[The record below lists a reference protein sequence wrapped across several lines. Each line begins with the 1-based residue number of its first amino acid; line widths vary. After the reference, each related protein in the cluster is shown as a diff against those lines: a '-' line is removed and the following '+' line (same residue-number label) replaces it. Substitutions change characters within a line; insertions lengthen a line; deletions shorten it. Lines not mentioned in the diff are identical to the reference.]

1 MLENVRGIIK
11 DVRRLLREHLDLKI
25 DPGATF
31 TVEDIVDALLGAS
44 METTSIEDCNRDKRN
59 KPSPDD
65 VFYHLHKL
73 GWREMEQGLAEV
85 NRVLQEQARARRLFE
100 APAVLALD
108 YHDKMYHGKRHPWIS
123 GTKPKDGTCWA
134 YRMATIDIVEPGR
147 RFTLESMVVK
157 PFMFTEQVVK
167 HLVRQA
173 REQVKVSLLL
183 LDRGFFSVEVIR
195 ALQELGVRFIMPAVR
210 NREIARLLREARGDS
225 SMDYRFGG
233 KNGVDIRL
241 VFYYDQEE
249 DEMVVFATNIMDWDS
264 KSIAEAYRSRWGIE
278 TGYRVKKDF
287 LALTTSPSPV
297 VRYLFL
303 FLSVVLYNA
312 WVLANRLVCMV
323 KNIDSSRPVITAK
336 RMRRLF
342 RAMRFSRMDTATGST
357 G

>member
-1 MLENVRGIIK
+1 MLENVRGVIK

-25 DPGATF
+25 DPGAAF
-31 TVEDIVDALLGAS
+31 TAEDIVDALLGAS
-44 METTSIEDCNRDKRN
+44 METTSIEDYNRDKRN

-73 GWREMEQGLAEV
+73 GWREMAGAIAGV
-85 NRVLQEQARARRLFE
+85 NRELQGMAEARRFFE
-100 APAVLALD
+100 APAVLAMD

-123 GTKPKDGTCWA
+123 GTKPKEGTSWA
-134 YRMATIDIVEPGR
+134 YRLATIDIVEPGR
-147 RFTLESMVVK
+147 RFTLDWMAVK
-157 PFMFTEQVVK
+157 PLMSTEQVVK

-173 REQVKVSLLL
+173 REQVEISLLL

-195 ALQELGVRFIMPAVR
+195 ALQALGVRFIMPAVR
-210 NREIARLLREARGDS
+210 NREIARLLREARADS
-225 SMDYRFGG
+225 SMAYRFGG
-233 KNGVDIRL
+233 RDGVDIRL

-249 DEMVVFATNIMDWDS
+249 DEMVVFATNIMDWEP

-312 WVLANRLVCMV
+312 WVLANGLMAVVAGEGSAKPR
-323 KNIDSSRPVITAK
+323 ITAK

-342 RAMRFSRMDTATGST
+342 RSMRFPRAEAKAGATV
-357 G
+357 